1 MRESIMS
8 GTSQPIIVIGTGRS
22 GSTALHNVLCWHPHV
37 TWLSGLCDRF
47 PRKPRYNRWLMQ
59 ALDVP
64 LLGALIKHRLRP
76 SESYRFWQEY
86 SRGFQRPC
94 RDLLASDVTN
104 RERMILREVI
114 GECLSRA
121 RPRLLLKIT
130 GWPRIGY
137 LAEIFPD
144 ARFIHLVRDGRA
156 VANSMLAVSFWDG
169 WHGPGRWRWDNLT
182 GEQQAAWEATGR
194 SFVALAGLEWVM
206 MQSAVEK
213 ASQLLPDSQFLQ
225 IRYEDYCAAPV
236 DTMRDVAR
244 FAELEWT
251 PGFEREIRQRPAKST
266 NFKWRQDLTA
276 DQQRLLEDVER
287 PYLEKYGYL

>member
-1 MRESIMS
+1 MID
-8 GTSQPIIVIGTGRS
+8 TVKPIIVIGTGRS
-22 GSTALHNVLCWHPHV
+22 GSTALHHVLCCHPRV

-47 PRKPRYNRWLMQ
+47 PRKPQYNRWLMR

-64 LLGALIKHRLRP
+64 VIGPLLKRRLRP
-76 SESYRFWQEY
+76 SESYPFWQEHA
-86 SRGFQRPC
+86 RGFARPC
-94 RDLLASDVTN
+94 RDLLAMDVTN
-104 RERMILREVI
+104 REKRIIRKAL
-114 GECLSRA
+114 GECLGRS

-137 LAEIFPD
+137 LASIFPD
-144 ARFIHLVRDGRA
+144 AKFIHLVRDGRA

-169 WHGPGRWRWDNLT
+169 WHGPGRWRWDRLSD
-182 GEQQAAWEATGR
+182 EQHTAWEGSGR
-194 SFVALAGLEWVM
+194 SFVALAGFEWVM

-213 ASQLLPDSQFLQ
+213 ARQPLSDSQFLQ

-236 DTMRDVAR
+236 ETMREVVR

-251 PGFEREIRQRPAKST
+251 DGFEREVERHPAKST
-266 NFKWRQDLTA
+266 NFKWKEDLTA
-276 DQQRLLEDVER
+276 DQQRLLEEVER